1 MFELIHAE
9 RENVPVARACRVLG
23 VSRSGYYQW
32 LQAEPSARSIDD
44 IALTAEIKELFY
56 EHKGRYGAP
65 RIRRAVRCKGVRPS
79 KKRVARLMGESGLQ
93 ARAPRRFRKTTDS
106 RTTQRIAP
114 NLLERDFTVSAPNTV
129 LAGDITYIQTTD
141 GWLYLAILLDL
152 FSRRVVG
159 WAMSDRIDTELAC
172 SALNMAAA
180 TRPLE
185 PGWIHH
191 TDRDCRY
198 GSDDYL
204 EALTTLGSRP
214 SMSRKA
220 DCWDNAVSETFFATL
235 KKELLAHESLR
246 SRSETRLLVADFIE
260 NYYNLIRLHSSLGYV
275 SPIEFETNAQ
285 HQI

>member
-1 MFELIHAE
+1 VFKLIHAE
-9 RENVPVARACRVLG
+9 RENLPVARVCRVLG

-32 LQAEPSARSIDD
+32 TQAKPSARSIDD
-44 IALTAEIKELFY
+44 IALMAEIKELFQ

-65 RIRRAVRCKGVRPS
+65 RIRQAERRKGFCAG
-79 KKRVARLMGESGLQ
+79 KKRVARLMETVGLH
-93 ARAPRRFRKTTDS
+93 ARVPRRFRKTTDS
-106 RTTQRIAP
+106 RKTQRIAP
-114 NLLERDFTVSAPNTV
+114 NRFERNFAVTAPNTV

-141 GWLYLAILLDL
+141 GWLYLAVLLDL
-152 FSRRVVG
+152 YSRRVVG

-172 SALNMAAA
+172 SALSMVAA
-180 TRPLE
+180 TRSLE

-204 EALTTLGSRP
+204 AKLTALGARP

-235 KKELLAHESLR
+235 EK
-246 SRSETRLLVADFIE
+246 
-260 NYYNLIRLHSSLGYV
+260 
-275 SPIEFETNAQ
+275 
-285 HQI
+285 